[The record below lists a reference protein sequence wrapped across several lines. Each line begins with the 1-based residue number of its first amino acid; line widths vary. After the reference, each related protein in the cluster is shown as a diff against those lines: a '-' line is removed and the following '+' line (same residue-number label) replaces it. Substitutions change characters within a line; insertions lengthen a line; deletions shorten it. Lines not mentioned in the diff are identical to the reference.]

1 MLFCLFHLQY
11 FRAVFNKAIRP
22 TFPPSHLG
30 NLGQSVVLCDASDIC
45 SDTEAGTGHA
55 DFDDKANFEISSE

>member
-45 SDTEAGTGHA
+45 SDTEAGTRRL
-55 DFDDKANFEISSE
+55 